1 VDQAKFT
8 HEIQTRAMNSRFVLV
23 GICAWISSCLL
34 VAGWLPELSGNLQSV
49 WLMSGL
55 LGLVSAVGLAETIKA
70 DIRVQEDLLNE
81 YMHAAMTDGLTGL
94 ANRQALDRMLTTLL
108 REPES
113 RRGPLSMIMI
123 DIDRFKAFNDEFG
136 HQAGDA
142 VLRTVSRKMQEFF
155 GGKAMVARYG
165 GEEFCIVLPSCILKD
180 ANHLAESCRLMM
192 RQVECEF
199 REQRFRITISC
210 GVTEANSLDTPDSLT
225 QRADMAL
232 YTAKKMGRDMIWVA
246 DPGST
251 MPTSPESSSNS
262 APPILPSKKDLQ
274 VLDSVLATVEPRS
287 TASEARL
294 ENPADHA
301 PDTNDGPDLKEPEY
315 TVAGS
320 RMHQ

>member
-1 VDQAKFT
+1 MDQAKFT
-8 HEIQTRAMNSRFVLV
+8 NEIQTRAMNSRFILV

-34 VAGWLPELSGNLQSV
+34 VAGWLPELSGNLQSI
-49 WLMSGL
+49 WLISGL

-70 DIRVQEDLLNE
+70 DMRVQEDLLNE

-108 REPES
+108 REPDN

-123 DIDRFKAFNDEFG
+123 DIDRFKAFNDQYG

-180 ANHLAESCRLMM
+180 ANHLAESCRLTL
-192 RQVECEF
+192 RELECEF
-199 REQRFRITISC
+199 RERRFRITISC
-210 GVTEANSLDTPDSLT
+210 GVTEANALDTPDSLT

-246 DPGST
+246 DPSSIAVAT
-251 MPTSPESSSNS
+251 PESIDPASEAVRPSRS
-262 APPILPSKKDLQ
+262 ELQILE
-274 VLDSVLATVEPRS
+274 SVLASVESLAAATSKKPPESARTRS
-287 TASEARL
+287 ADEEHELT
-294 ENPADHA
+294 PAGTHH
-301 PDTNDGPDLKEPEY
+301 
-315 TVAGS
+315 
-320 RMHQ
+320 HQ